1 MAETTPP
8 PSPKSTPEPSTQN
21 NKSATQTTISPIHPA
36 LTVSNITNF
45 IKVTLDIEKIQYN
58 TWSELFKIHAQ
69 AYEVLDH
76 IIPPSPTDSTSSPSL
91 KETDP
96 ALWKRL
102 DAIVLQ
108 WIYGTISTD
117 LLHTIIERD
126 STAQLAWD
134 RLFDIFFDNKYSRP
148 LYLEQEFS
156 RVSMEQFSDAASY
169 CQHIKSLSD
178 QLSNVGAPVSN
189 ERMVLQLVSGLSDA
203 YANVGSQIRHS
214 DTLPPFYKARSM
226 VVLEEM
232 ARAKQ
237 TAVTAA
243 NSTFLAAQENNNS
256 DSSPSHHSNRNN
268 NRNNGSRGGR
278 GGSGHNRGGRGRG
291 RGGGRGGRSHYN
303 QQGSGQQSQAPQH
316 QWAYPPWNA
325 QWQPWATPPCPYPT
339 TGNWQRPVAP
349 HRQPGILG
357 AKPQQAHVAATQSS
371 YVPTDIQA
379 AMHTLSL
386 LLLLTNSGTW
396 TLGLHLT

>member
-1 MAETTPP
+1 MTETTHP
-8 PSPKSTPEPSTQN
+8 PSPKSTST
-21 NKSATQTTISPIHPA
+21 SAIQTTSTSVIQTAISPIHPA

-58 TWSELFKIHAQ
+58 TWSELFKIHAR

-76 IIPPSPTDSTSSPSL
+76 IIPPSPTDSTASSSL

-96 ALWKRL
+96 SLWKRL
-102 DAIVLQ
+102 DAIVLT

-134 RLFDIFFDNKYSRP
+134 QLFDIFFDNKNSRT

-156 RVSMEQFSDAASY
+156 RVSMEQFSDATSY
-169 CQHIKSLSD
+169 CQHIKSLFY
-178 QLSNVGAPVSN
+178 QLSNVGAPISD
-189 ERMVLQLVSGLSDA
+189 ERMVLQLASGLSDA

-214 DTLPPFYKARSM
+214 DTLPPAH
-226 VVLEEM
+226 ED
-232 ARAKQ
+232 
-237 TAVTAA
+237 
-243 NSTFLAAQENNNS
+243 NNS
-256 DSSPSHHSNRNN
+256 DYPPSHHPNRNN
-268 NRNNGSRGGR
+268 NKHNGGRGGR
-278 GGSGHNRGGRGRG
+278 GGSGHNRGGRSRG
-291 RGGGRGGRSHYN
+291 RGGGRGGRYHHH
-303 QQGSGQQSQAPQH
+303 QQGSWQQPHTPQH

-339 TGNWQRPVAP
+339 TGNWQRPVDP
-349 HRQPGILG
+349 IRQPGILG
-357 AKPQQAHVAATQSS
+357 AKPQQAHVATTQSS
-371 YVPTDIQA
+371 YAPTDIQA

-386 LLLLTNSGTW
+386 APPDEQWYMDTGATSHMTANRGFSDRNAFNEM
-396 TLGLHLT
+396 